1 MARIGLP
8 LAECPIVSTC
18 TAARAMPP
26 PQATTPAP
34 SRTVTTTA
42 ASARLAMPAT
52 GRSMASS
59 SWCLSPG
66 MNPCMAEL
74 VSWFLIE
81 PGWSVLDRS
90 GAEIGAVTVV
100 VGDEDMDIFDGI
112 RIATED
118 EERYVPGDRVGPIEE
133 GTVTVQATLDDLEPT
148 PAGDEPGGVER

>member
-1 MARIGLP
+1 
-8 LAECPIVSTC
+8 
-18 TAARAMPP
+18 
-26 PQATTPAP
+26 
-34 SRTVTTTA
+34 
-42 ASARLAMPAT
+42 
-52 GRSMASS
+52 
-59 SWCLSPG
+59 
-66 MNPCMAEL
+66 MAEL

-100 VGDEDMDIFDGI
+100 VGDEDMDIFDGL
-112 RIATED
+112 RIATEG